1 MLRES
6 DKKPG
11 WSLNTRSG
19 HKQDVIGSFNEAK
32 FNNFIKTILTCSS
45 PEQVKN
51 TTHAVPRFRGAHVS
65 QSGAPKGDPHRFQ
78 CYNTGVLFSFETV
91 EDVNLVKENMQ
102 AFFFVNT

>member
-1 MLRES
+1 MSEIQAKYWTTIAYDSRKAGAPTMEDKILRTI
-6 DKKPG
+6 
-11 WSLNTRSG
+11 NTI
-19 HKQDVIGSFNEAK
+19 VIRSFNEAK

-78 CYNTGVLFSFETV
+78 CYNNDLP
-91 EDVNLVKENMQ
+91 
-102 AFFFVNT
+102 